1 MSLFRLAYYSM
12 MVSGWAALAGW
23 LISEQL
29 VFRSRSTSPT
39 LEVVLVMGIVGAAI
53 GLAVNLVSGLV
64 NGQWQRLA
72 LRALPGLVCG
82 GLGGALGGLIGHGL
96 YVLGLPRAV
105 GWLIAGLGIG
115 MVDGLYERSSS
126 KIRNGLVGGGI
137 GGLIGGILF
146 DVVRQAIAS
155 PTGMSSRAV
164 AFVVLG
170 MCIGALVGLA
180 QIVLKEAW
188 LTVLDG
194 YRAGRQLILSQRVT
208 FLGRGDH
215 LPLPFLGPM
224 NKDVESEHLKIT
236 RQPNG
241 QFVLEDNHSRLGT
254 RLNSRPIQ
262 GPTPLA
268 DGNVIKFGTNF
279 VRFNERQE
287 GGSAGTGR
295 FAPAFRGR
303 SPPLR
308 RLRGYADRRPDRQL
322 RVGRLLCLPA
332 GKTSSS
338 PTARRRRTATSAP
351 QAGQWIAGSGSNQR
365 NCRLPVASCQ
375 RMTGKRRLT
384 TDN

>member
-1 MSLFRLAYYSM
+1 M
-12 MVSGWAALAGW
+12 
-23 LISEQL
+23 
-29 VFRSRSTSPT
+29 
-39 LEVVLVMGIVGAAI
+39 
-53 GLAVNLVSGLV
+53 
-64 NGQWQRLA
+64 
-72 LRALPGLVCG
+72 
-82 GLGGALGGLIGHGL
+82 
-96 YVLGLPRAV
+96 
-105 GWLIAGLGIG
+105 
-115 MVDGLYERSSS
+115 
-126 KIRNGLVGGGI
+126 
-137 GGLIGGILF
+137 
-146 DVVRQAIAS
+146 
-155 PTGMSSRAV
+155 
-164 AFVVLG
+164 
-170 MCIGALVGLA
+170 
-180 QIVLKEAW
+180 
-188 LTVLDG
+188 LDG

-279 VRFNERQE
+279 VRFNERRKRAGQPE
-287 GGSAGTGR
+287 LVVSRRLFGADRHRSAASAGTQTGVR
-295 FAPAFRGR
+295 TASSGWAASFAFR
-303 SPPLR
+303 
-308 RLRGYADRRPDRQL
+308 
-322 RVGRLLCLPA
+322 A

-338 PTARRRRTATSAP
+338 PTARRRRAATSAP
-351 QAGQWIAGSGSNQR
+351 QAGQWIAGSGSNER

>member
-170 MCIGALVGLA
+170 MCIGGAR
-180 QIVLKEAW
+180 W
-188 LTVLDG
+188 T
-194 YRAGRQLILSQRVT
+194 
-208 FLGRGDH
+208 
-215 LPLPFLGPM
+215 
-224 NKDVESEHLKIT
+224 
-236 RQPNG
+236 
-241 QFVLEDNHSRLGT
+241 
-254 RLNSRPIQ
+254 
-262 GPTPLA
+262 
-268 DGNVIKFGTNF
+268 
-279 VRFNERQE
+279 
-287 GGSAGTGR
+287 
-295 FAPAFRGR
+295 
-303 SPPLR
+303 
-308 RLRGYADRRPDRQL
+308 RPDRPE
-322 RVGRLLCLPA
+322 RGVADG
-332 GKTSSS
+332 
-338 PTARRRRTATSAP
+338 ARR
-351 QAGQWIAGSGSNQR
+351 
-365 NCRLPVASCQ
+365 LPCGPAV
-375 RMTGKRRLT
+375 
-384 TDN
+384 DP